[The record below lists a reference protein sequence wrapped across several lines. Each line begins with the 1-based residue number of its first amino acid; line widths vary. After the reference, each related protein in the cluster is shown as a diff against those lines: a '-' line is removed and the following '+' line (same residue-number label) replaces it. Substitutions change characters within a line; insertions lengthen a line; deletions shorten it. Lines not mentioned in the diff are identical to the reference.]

1 MKVVVI
7 GAGVIGAAIADALMQ
22 RGVSVTVL
30 DMRSPGRG
38 ASQASAGI
46 LAPYIEAHEDTP
58 LLALGTRSLDL
69 FDAFVAGVAA
79 RSGVAIECARRGT
92 LDVALDVE
100 TEARLRASMAWL
112 ASRGV
117 AHEWLEDD
125 ALRAFE
131 PSVSRSAR
139 GGLQIH
145 THGWVGVSSFITALV
160 QSARLTGTGARF
172 ETPVEAVAIDPTAG
186 GIDVRAGDRM
196 YRADF
201 VVIAS
206 GSWSGRIKIGGVR
219 PLPMRPVRGQL
230 LHLQWPS
237 TSALPQRV
245 VWGPRCYTVP
255 WTDGSLLVGA
265 TVEDVGFDERT
276 TVAGVHEL
284 TDGVAQLLPDA
295 RQATVTAV
303 RAGLR
308 PALPDGL
315 PAIGPWPSDPRIV
328 AATGHYRN
336 GILLAPLTAQ
346 LVERYIVD
354 GVVDPAF
361 DVTSPAR
368 FNGV

>member
-1 MKVVVI
+1 MKVLVV
-7 GAGVIGAAIADALMQ
+7 GAGVIGAAIADALAQ

-69 FDAFVAGVAA
+69 FDAFIAGIVD
-79 RSGVAIECARRGT
+79 RSGIAVEYARAGT
-92 LDVALDVE
+92 LDVALDADG
-100 TEARLRASMAWL
+100 EARLRASMTWL
-112 ASRGV
+112 RSRGV
-117 AHEWLEDD
+117 AHEWLDGD
-125 ALRAFE
+125 ALHAFE
-131 PSVSRSAR
+131 PTVSRSAR
-139 GGLQIH
+139 GGLQIE
-145 THGWVGVSSFITALV
+145 THGWVGVSSLINALV
-160 QSARLTGTGARF
+160 QSARLTGAGARF

-186 GIDVRAGDRM
+186 GVDVRAGDRR

-206 GSWSGRIKIGGVR
+206 GSWSGRIKVGGVR

-230 LHLQWPS
+230 LHLQWPTAS
-237 TSALPQRV
+237 TRPQRV

-255 WTDGSLLVGA
+255 WSDGSLLVGA

-276 TVAGVHEL
+276 TVDGVREL
-284 TDGVAQLLPDA
+284 TDAVGQLLPDS
-295 RQATVTAV
+295 RTATVTGV

-315 PAIGPWPSDPRIV
+315 PAIGPWPSDARIV
-328 AATGHYRN
+328 AAAGHYRN
-336 GILLAPLTAQ
+336 GVLLAPLTAQ
-346 LVERYIVD
+346 LIERYIVD
-354 GVVDPAF
+354 GIVDPAF
-361 DVTSPAR
+361 DVTTPAR
-368 FNGV
+368 FNGL